1 MKRRHAKKNTLKQ
14 KVYTLL
20 LKNLTVEEI
29 ASALGISD
37 ARVCSIIENIL
48 CDISKEIE
56 NNNSIGE
63 LLKEYKLCIDGL
75 GEALREAWL
84 IYHSSDDEGL
94 RLKALRMIVQL
105 YKARLDMLEEGQ
117 VTMKVKE
124 LIDEYEQKTK
134 EST

>member
-1 MKRRHAKKNTLKQ
+1 MKRRIHVKKNTLKQ

-20 LKNLTVEEI
+20 LKNLTIEEI

-37 ARVCSIIENIL
+37 TRVCSIIESIL
-48 CDISKEIE
+48 HDISKEIE
-56 NNNSIGE
+56 DDGVDE

-124 LIDEYEQKTK
+124 LIDEYEHKTK